1 MTASSVWADVSH
13 KEFATRVSHNSV
25 PQECIQECP
34 TRVSYKSVPQ
44 ECPTRV
50 SQKSVPQEC
59 PTGVSHKSVAEECP
73 TRVSYKSVLQECP
86 TRVSHKSVLQEC
98 PTRVTHKSVL
108 QECPTRVSQKSVPQE
123 CPTGVSHKSVAE
135 ECPTRVSYKSVIW
148 TYVAFRTCLH
158 SGSWAPSCLIFSP
171 RSVQQILLT
180 GKRSHKCRSGT
191 RGKKQRKLRCFACSV
206 AFVWHLK
213 TPKKERNLLV
223 GHNVRLPLL
232 NITLLSNGSLS

>member
-1 MTASSVWADVSH
+1 MVEVNVAVTLGWRVSGCCLEGLESRQECPRRVSH
-13 KEFATRVSHNSV
+13 KSV
-25 PQECIQECP
+25 LQE
-34 TRVSYKSVPQ
+34 Y
-44 ECPTRV
+44 PTRV

-59 PTGVSHKSVAEECP
+59 PT
-73 TRVSYKSVLQECP
+73 RVSFG
-86 TRVSHKSVLQEC
+86 H
-98 PTRVTHKSVL
+98 
-108 QECPTRVSQKSVPQE
+108 
-123 CPTGVSHKSVAE
+123 
-135 ECPTRVSYKSVIW
+135 I
-148 TYVAFRTCLH
+148 VAFRTCLH

>member
-1 MTASSVWADVSH
+1 MRVRRVDGERFVAGAGNREVVSCG
-13 KEFATRVSHNSV
+13 RG
-25 PQECIQECP
+25 ECRCHIGMACE
-34 TRVSYKSVPQ
+34 RMLF
-44 ECPTRV
+44 
-50 SQKSVPQEC
+50 
-59 PTGVSHKSVAEECP
+59 G
-73 TRVSYKSVLQECP
+73 
-86 TRVSHKSVLQEC
+86 
-98 PTRVTHKSVL
+98 
-108 QECPTRVSQKSVPQE
+108 ECPTRVSQKSVPQE